1 WKGVL
6 LPYRIFDPA
15 QQRVT
20 HAAISENKRHGD
32 VRAFIKAQQDANPPQ
47 IDAVG
52 KQRSRY
58 TPTGKPKPGR
68 KDAIQRRAERRLR
81 WPEWR

>member
-32 VRAFIKAQQDANPPQ
+32 VRAFIKAQ
-47 IDAVG
+47 AV
-52 KQRSRY
+52 QCFLAEVV
-58 TPTGKPKPGR
+58 KPLAAVHHTETIFALKTHKETAAMRIAPAADG
-68 KDAIQRRAERRLR
+68 E
-81 WPEWR
+81 